1 MPIPKIEIA
10 TEEQRSQTMHH
21 NSCSSTAKPYPGHEI
36 NEREREKTLN
46 SVGFPIQS
54 KFVN

>member
-10 TEEQRSQTMHH
+10 TEQRSQTMHH

-36 NEREREKTLN
+36 KEREREREQTLN
-46 SVGFPIQS
+46 SVGFPI
-54 KFVN
+54 

>member
-21 NSCSSTAKPYPGHEI
+21 NSCFSTAKPYPGHEI

-46 SVGFPIQS
+46 SVGFPI
-54 KFVN
+54 